1 MRFQTGTDRVNGF
14 IGYFSDGIGDVLHLG
29 SEQVAYT
36 DVGFRLALDKTK
48 IDDST
53 DDAGI
58 GAVPEDREVLP
69 FFCKEDV
76 FKVGFCH

>member
-1 MRFQTGTDRVNGF
+1 MRAE
-14 IGYFSDGIGDVLHLG
+14 H
-29 SEQVAYT
+29 VAYT
-36 DVGFRLALDKTK
+36 DVGFRLALDEAA

-53 DDAGI
+53 NDTGV

-76 FKVGFCH
+76 FKV

>member
-1 MRFQTGTDRVNGF
+1 MCLQTGTDRADGL
-14 IGYFSDGIGDVLHLG
+14 IGYVRDGIGYVLRLEPKH
-29 SEQVAYT
+29 VAYT
-36 DVGFRLALDKTK
+36 DVGFRLALDEAA

-53 DDAGI
+53 NDTGV

-76 FKVGFCH
+76 FKV